1 MESAGTAPAAGLLGG
16 DQQVV
21 MRLAAGLDVHL
32 HLGMPNSDALGQVVE
47 HGSVGAC
54 QYRHR
59 VVRL

>member
-1 MESAGTAPAAGLLGG
+1 MPERYSAAISR
-16 DQQVV
+16 VV

-32 HLGMPNSDALGQVVE
+32 HLGMPNSDALEQVVE
-47 HGSVGAC
+47 HGSVGAR